1 MHAAEFTRRL
11 SYALVWSSIFAAVLF
26 IVTG

>member
-1 MHAAEFTRRL
+1 MYTFDFARRL
-11 SYALVWSSIFAAVLF
+11 SYALVWGSIIAALLF